1 MTGTISHLA
10 MPAALFLG
18 LHFLV
23 AGTGLRAAVVGALG
37 ARAYLGLFAAL
48 SLASFVW
55 LVLAYRDAPVAPV
68 WYLPQ
73 LAWVALVLMPFA
85 LLGALAAYTTGP
97 ALAAAAAGA
106 ASEGEAR
113 AVGIFAITRHP
124 FLWSVALWAGTHLLV
139 RGDVASLIFF
149 GSFLALGLIGA
160 LRADAKKRAGD
171 AEAWRRLAAATSNV
185 PFAAIV
191 GGRARLSLAELG
203 WWRLAVAAALYG
215 GLLLAHGRVFG
226 TAVLT

>member
-1 MTGTISHLA
+1 MTGTMAHLV
-10 MPAALFLG
+10 MPAAVFLG

-23 AGTGLRAAVVGALG
+23 AGTGLRTAIVGVLG
-37 ARAYLGLFAAL
+37 ARIYLGLFAAL

-55 LVLAYRDAPVAPV
+55 LILAYRDAPVAPV

-73 LAWVALVLMPFA
+73 LAWVALVFMPFA

-97 ALAAAAAGA
+97 ALAGA

-113 AVGIFAITRHP
+113 AVGIFAVTRHP

-171 AEAWRRLAAATSNV
+171 AEAWRRLAAATSNA
-185 PFAAIV
+185 PFAAIA
-191 GGRARLSLAELG
+191 GGRARLSLVELG
-203 WWRLAVAAALYG
+203 WWRLAVAAALYA

-226 TAVLT
+226 TAILT

>member
-1 MTGTISHLA
+1 MTGTIPHLA

-23 AGTGLRAAVVGALG
+23 AGTGLRAAIVGALG

-73 LAWVALVLMPFA
+73 AAWVALVLMPFA

-106 ASEGEAR
+106 GSEGEAR
-113 AVGIFAITRHP
+113 AVGIFAVTRHP

-139 RGDVASLIFF
+139 RGDVASLIYF
-149 GSFLALGLIGA
+149 GSFLAPGMIGA

-203 WWRLAVAAALYG
+203 WWRLAAAAALYG

-226 TAVLT
+226 TAILT

>member
-10 MPAALFLG
+10 IPAALFLG

-23 AGTGLRAAVVGALG
+23 AGTGLRAAIVGALG
-37 ARAYLGLFAAL
+37 ARTYLGLFAAL

-55 LVLAYRDAPVAPV
+55 LILAYRDAPAAPV

-85 LLGALAAYTTGP
+85 LLGALAAYTTKP
-97 ALAAAAAGA
+97 ALAAAAADA
-106 ASEGEAR
+106 AAGGEAR
-113 AVGIFAITRHP
+113 AVGIFAVTRHP
-124 FLWSVALWAGTHLLV
+124 FLWSVALWAGAHLLV

-149 GSFLALGLIGA
+149 GAFLALGLVGA
-160 LRADAKKRAGD
+160 LRADAKKRAAD

-191 GGRARLSLAELG
+191 QGRARLSLAELG
-203 WWRLAVAAALYG
+203 WWRLAVAAALYVA
-215 GLLLAHGRVFG
+215 LLLVHDRAFG

>member
-1 MTGTISHLA
+1 MTGTIAHLA
-10 MPAALFLG
+10 IPAAMFLG

-23 AGTGLRAAVVGALG
+23 AGTGLRTAIVGVLG
-37 ARAYLGLFAAL
+37 ARTYLGLFAAL

-55 LVLAYRDAPVAPV
+55 LILAYRDAPVAPV

-73 LAWVALVLMPFA
+73 LAWVALVFMPFA

-97 ALAAAAAGA
+97 ALAGA

-113 AVGIFAITRHP
+113 AVGIFAVTRHP

-160 LRADAKKRAGD
+160 RRADAKKRAGD
-171 AEAWRRLAAATSNV
+171 AEAWRRLAAATSNA
-185 PFAAIV
+185 PFAAIA

-203 WWRLAVAAALYG
+203 WWRLAVAAALYA

-226 TAVLT
+226 TAILT

>member
-1 MTGTISHLA
+1 MTGTIPHLA

-85 LLGALAAYTTGP
+85 LLGALAAYTPGP

-171 AEAWRRLAAATSNV
+171 PEAWRRLAAATSNV

>member
-1 MTGTISHLA
+1 MTGTIAHLA

-23 AGTGLRAAVVGALG
+23 AGTGLRTAIVGALG
-37 ARAYLGLFAAL
+37 ARTYLGLFAAL

-55 LVLAYRDAPVAPV
+55 LILAYRDAPVAPV

-97 ALAAAAAGA
+97 ALAGV

-113 AVGIFAITRHP
+113 AVGIFAVTRHP

-160 LRADAKKRAGD
+160 LRADAKKRARD
-171 AEAWRRLAAATSNV
+171 AEAWRRLAAATSNA
-185 PFAAIV
+185 PFAAIA

-203 WWRLAVAAALYG
+203 WWRLAVAAALYA

-226 TAVLT
+226 TAILT

>member
-10 MPAALFLG
+10 IPTAVFLG
-18 LHFLV
+18 LHLLV
-23 AGTGLRAAVVGALG
+23 AGTGLRAAIVGVLG
-37 ARAYLGLFAAL
+37 ARTYLGLFAAL

-55 LVLAYRDAPVAPV
+55 LILAYRDAPMAPV

-97 ALAAAAAGA
+97 ALAATAADAAAR
-106 ASEGEAR
+106 GEAR
-113 AVGIFAITRHP
+113 AVGIFAVTRHP
-124 FLWSVALWAGTHLLV
+124 FLWSVALWAGAHILV

-149 GSFLALGLIGA
+149 GSFLALGLVGA
-160 LRADAKKRAGD
+160 LRADAKKRAAD

-185 PFAAIV
+185 PFAAMV
-191 GGRARLSLAELG
+191 RGRARLSLAELG
-203 WWRLAVAAALYG
+203 WWRPAVAAALYVA
-215 GLLLAHGRVFG
+215 LVLVHDRAFG
-226 TAVLT
+226 TAILT